1 MKVLKND
8 MKKFGIHAVVMLL
21 AGAVS
26 ASSFAQN
33 VYYNRDRVTFSG
45 DERAFVESNVIFVPF
60 RAMSDRIGA
69 RFERSDSGATIRVTW
84 RNKAGTYR
92 KGTNE
97 MILDGRV
104 NKINRPA
111 RERNDVLFI
120 PVRFFELLTGG
131 AVSYRNNG
139 FNDNDNDGG
148 LFGGNG
154 GSNNGG
160 TSVYFNGRP
169 LSFSGNERPYRSN
182 GTVQVPF
189 RAMGDRL
196 GYNTDRSSDGR
207 TISVWK
213 EYDRVEYIK
222 GANYFR
228 LNDERRSLRTSS
240 QERDGVLFV
249 PIEIFQ
255 ALAGRN
261 LSTSSNGSGGGLFG
275 GGNNDDEYSNNTQ
288 EVYYDGRSLSFSG
301 DERPIVKGSTLLVP
315 ARALASRIGASFER
329 TEDGKRMW
337 IRWRGREA
345 QYDKGNIWFR
355 INGER
360 QSLSTISVERNEILF
375 IPVKVFQA
383 LTENR
388 IQVR

>member
-45 DERAFVESNVIFVPF
+45 DERAFVESNVIYVPF
-60 RAMSDRIGA
+60 RAMSERIGA
-69 RFERSDSGATIRVTW
+69 RFERSDSGATVRVTW
-84 RNKAGTYR
+84 RNKVGTYR
-92 KGTNE
+92 KGTSE
-97 MILDGRV
+97 MILEGRV
-104 NKINRPA
+104 NRINRAA
-111 RERNDVLFI
+111 RVRNEVLFV

-131 AVSYRNNG
+131 AVSYQNNG
-139 FNDNDNDGG
+139 FNDYDNDGG

-154 GSNNGG
+154 GSSNGAA
-160 TSVYFNGRP
+160 SVYYNGRP

-189 RAMGDRL
+189 RAMGDQL

-213 EYDRVEYIK
+213 EYDRVDYVK

-240 QERDGVLFV
+240 QERNGVLFV

-261 LSTSSNGSGGGLFG
+261 LSTSGSGSGGGLFG
-275 GGNNDDEYSNNTQ
+275 GGNDDDYSNHSQ
-288 EVYYDGRSLSFSG
+288 ELYYDDRIVNFSG

-315 ARALASRIGASFER
+315 ARALATRIGASFER

-355 INGER
+355 INGDR
-360 QSLSTISVERNEILF
+360 QSLSTISVDRNGIVF

-388 IQVR
+388 IQIR

>member
-1 MKVLKND
+1 
-8 MKKFGIHAVVMLL
+8 MKKFGIHTAVMVF
-21 AGAVS
+21 AGALT

-33 VYYNRDRVTFSG
+33 VYYNGDRVTFSG
-45 DERAFVESNVIFVPF
+45 DERSFVESNVTFVPF

-69 RFERSDSGATIRVTW
+69 RFERSESGETIRVTW
-84 RNKAGTYR
+84 RNKIGQYR

-97 MILDGRV
+97 MILEGRI

-139 FNDNDNDGG
+139 NSGSDGG

-154 GSNNGG
+154 NNNSNNGSA
-160 TSVYFNGRP
+160 SVYYNGRP
-169 LSFSGNERPYRSN
+169 LSFSGNERPFRSN

-213 EYDRVEYIK
+213 DYDRVEYVK

-255 ALAGRN
+255 ALAGRD
-261 LSTSSNGSGGGLFG
+261 LSTSGGSGGGLFG
-275 GGNNDDEYSNNTQ
+275 GSGGSYDDEYSNNSQ
-288 EVYYDGRSLSFSG
+288 ELYYDGRSVTFLG

-329 TEDGKRMW
+329 TDDGKRMW

-355 INGER
+355 INGDR
-360 QSLSTISVERNEILF
+360 QSLSTISVDRNGIVF